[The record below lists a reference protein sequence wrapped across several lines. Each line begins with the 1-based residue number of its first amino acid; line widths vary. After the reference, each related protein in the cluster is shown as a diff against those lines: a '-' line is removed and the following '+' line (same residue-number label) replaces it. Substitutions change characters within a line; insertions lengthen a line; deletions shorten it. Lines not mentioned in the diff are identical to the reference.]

1 MSSSSYAFKYDDQD
15 TNKKLSKFIRDSI
28 QIIEMK
34 TSTSFSTDNITHKGF
49 YFFSIDFKL
58 QTELFHLIGSILLE
72 SKLIW
77 YTKRPYEGIE

>member
-34 TSTSFSTDNITHKGF
+34 T
-49 YFFSIDFKL
+49 
-58 QTELFHLIGSILLE
+58 
-72 SKLIW
+72 
-77 YTKRPYEGIE
+77 